1 MRARYMGALVASAV
15 LSWTAPALA
24 HHPFAAEYDR
34 SKPVHV
40 TGTVAKIDWS
50 NPHAMLHMEGKD
62 KSGEE
67 AKWTFEL
74 GGPNALKRRG
84 WSENTLKSGDKISVD
99 GWMSREDKHLA
110 NAKSVTMAN
119 GKELNAAS
127 SYFEKS
133 PNKTKNSH

>member
-1 MRARYMGALVASAV
+1 MNARFVSAFVASAV
-15 LSWTAPALA
+15 LSWTVPALA
-24 HHPFAAEYDR
+24 HHPFAAEYDKT
-34 SKPVHV
+34 KPVHV
-40 TGTVAKIDWS
+40 SGTVSKIDWS

-84 WSENTLKSGDKISVD
+84 WSETTLKAGDKIAVD
-99 GWMSREDKHLA
+99 GWMSREGGHLA
-110 NAKSVTMAN
+110 NAKSVTMSN

-133 PNKTKNSH
+133 PSKKNSH